1 MKKIAIL
8 ALALLTILAMGATAA
23 DQLVQFKSGEVSFD
37 LRTSDGVSPLADA
50 TIQMLSSED
59 SSVLAEAVSDEMGQ
73 AVIAL
78 DSGRYLLN
86 ISGAN
91 LAVMDVMDD
100 ATLSACR
107 IIVPDASMM
116 IAGEEEEDDDDNK
129 AGFWI
134 FPSAGAAAGVAI
146 LVGGG
151 LVGAGFIIDNNTKGD
166 SKGGSAVTT
175 PVEPTT
181 PPAKHKKSKSGG
193 GSSESL
199 I

>member
-8 ALALLTILAMGATAA
+8 ALALLTVLAMGATAA

-91 LAVMDVMDD
+91 LAVMDVVDD

-116 IAGEEEEDDDDNK
+116 IAGEEAEEEDDDDDK
-129 AGFWI
+129 AAAWI
-134 FPSAGAAAGVAI
+134 LPAAGVAAGI
-146 LVGGG
+146 AI
-151 LVGAGFIIDNNTKGD
+151 LVGAGFIIDNNTKGHHHHD
-166 SKGGSAVTT
+166 GEAT
-175 PVEPTT
+175 PVPPTT

>member
-1 MKKIAIL
+1 MKKIVIL
-8 ALALLTILAMGATAA
+8 ALALLTVLAMGATAA

-37 LRTSDGVSPLADA
+37 LRTSDGVSPLTDA

-86 ISGAN
+86 VSGRT
-91 LAVMDVMDD
+91 LAVMEVVDD

-116 IAGEEEEDDDDNK
+116 VAGEEEEEDDEDD
-129 AGFWI
+129 
-134 FPSAGAAAGVAI
+134 AAAWILPAAGIAAGIAI
-146 LVGGG
+146 LVA
-151 LVGAGFIIDNNTKGD
+151 AGFIIDNNTKGHHHHD
-166 SKGGSAVTT
+166 NGTVVT
-175 PVEPTT
+175 PTT
-181 PPAKHKKSKSGG
+181 PPAKHKKNKGHGG
-193 GSSESL
+193 GKKESSM
-199 I
+199 

>member
-8 ALALLTILAMGATAA
+8 ALALLTVLAMGATAA

-37 LRTSDGVSPLADA
+37 LRTSDGVSPLTDA

-86 ISGAN
+86 VSGRT
-91 LAVMDVMDD
+91 LAVMDVADD

-116 IAGEEEEDDDDNK
+116 VAGEEEEEDDEDD
-129 AGFWI
+129 
-134 FPSAGAAAGVAI
+134 AAAWILPAAGIAAGIAI
-146 LVGGG
+146 LVA
-151 LVGAGFIIDNNTKGD
+151 AGFIIDNNTKGHHHHD
-166 SKGGSAVTT
+166 NGTVVT
-175 PVEPTT
+175 PTT
-181 PPAKHKKSKSGG
+181 PPAKHKKNKGHGG
-193 GSSESL
+193 GKKESSM
-199 I
+199 

>member
-8 ALALLTILAMGATAA
+8 ALALLTVLAMGATAA

-91 LAVMDVMDD
+91 LAVMDVVDD

-116 IAGEEEEDDDDNK
+116 VAGDEEEEDDEDD
-129 AGFWI
+129 AAAWI
-134 FPSAGAAAGVAI
+134 LPAAGVAAGIAI
-146 LVGGG
+146 LVA
-151 LVGAGFIIDNNTKGD
+151 AGFIIDNNTKGD
-166 SKGGSAVTT
+166 SHKNSGSEEIV
-175 PVEPTT
+175 PPTT
-181 PPAKHKKSKSGG
+181 PPAKHKKTNKSGG
-193 GSSESL
+193 GSSESAS
-199 I
+199 

>member
-8 ALALLTILAMGATAA
+8 ALALLTVFAMGATAA

-86 ISGAN
+86 ISGST
-91 LAVMDVMDD
+91 LAVMDVADD
-100 ATLSACR
+100 AALSACR
-107 IIVPDASMM
+107 IIVPDASMLAAGAEQEQEEADAAWVVPAVG
-116 IAGEEEEDDDDNK
+116 IAAGIACLVV
-129 AGFWI
+129 AGF
-134 FPSAGAAAGVAI
+134 V
-146 LVGGG
+146 
-151 LVGAGFIIDNNTKGD
+151 IDNNTKGD
-166 SKGGSAVTT
+166 SHKGTSEITTTTTTTTTSHKSHKGKGGGKKESAQ
-175 PVEPTT
+175 
-181 PPAKHKKSKSGG
+181 
-193 GSSESL
+193 
-199 I
+199 

>member
-8 ALALLTILAMGATAA
+8 ALALLTVLAMGATAA

-78 DSGRYLLN
+78 DSGRYLLSV
-86 ISGAN
+86 SGAT
-91 LAVMDVMDD
+91 LAVMDVADD
-100 ATLSACR
+100 ASLSACR

-116 IAGEEEEDDDDNK
+116 VAGAEDDQDQEEAD
-129 AGFWI
+129 AAWVLPALGI
-134 FPSAGAAAGVAI
+134 AAGVAI
-146 LVGGG
+146 
-151 LVGAGFIIDNNTKGD
+151 LVGAGFIIDNNTKGSSGGD
-166 SKGGSAVTT
+166 SSSTPELTT
-175 PVEPTT
+175 TT
-181 PPAKHKKSKSGG
+181 TTTTKTTSNKKKTSGG
-193 GSSESL
+193 GKKESSK
-199 I
+199 

>member
-1 MKKIAIL
+1 MKKIVIL
-8 ALALLTILAMGATAA
+8 ALALLTVLAMGATAA

-37 LRTSDGVSPLADA
+37 LRTSDGVSPLTDA

-86 ISGAN
+86 VSGRT
-91 LAVMDVMDD
+91 LAVMEVVDD

-116 IAGEEEEDDDDNK
+116 VAGEEEEEEDDEDD
-129 AGFWI
+129 
-134 FPSAGAAAGVAI
+134 AAAWILPAAGIAAGIAI
-146 LVGGG
+146 LVA
-151 LVGAGFIIDNNTKGD
+151 AGFIIDNNTKGHHHHD
-166 SKGGSAVTT
+166 NGTVVT
-175 PVEPTT
+175 PTT
-181 PPAKHKKSKSGG
+181 PPAKHKKNKGHGG
-193 GSSESL
+193 GKKESSM
-199 I
+199 

>member
-8 ALALLTILAMGATAA
+8 ALALLTVLAMGATAA

-91 LAVMDVMDD
+91 LAVMDVTDD

-107 IIVPDASMM
+107 IIVPDASMLV
-116 IAGEEEEDDDDNK
+116 AGEEEEDDAQK
-129 AGFWI
+129 GGAAWI
-134 FPSAGAAAGVAI
+134 LPAAGVAAGI
-146 LVGGG
+146 AI

-166 SKGGSAVTT
+166 HHHHGSAVSAPAEPAT
-175 PVEPTT
+175 PA
-181 PPAKHKKSKSGG
+181 AKSKKSKSGG
-193 GSSESL
+193 GSSESKM
-199 I
+199 

>member
-8 ALALLTILAMGATAA
+8 ALALLTVLAMGATAA

-78 DSGRYLLN
+78 DSGRYLLSV
-86 ISGAN
+86 SGAT
-91 LAVMDVMDD
+91 LAVMDVADD
-100 ATLSACR
+100 ASLSACR

-116 IAGEEEEDDDDNK
+116 VAGAEDDQDQEEADAAWVLPALGIAG
-129 AGFWI
+129 GI
-134 FPSAGAAAGVAI
+134 AI
-146 LVGGG
+146 

-175 PVEPTT
+175 PTEPTT

>member
-8 ALALLTILAMGATAA
+8 ALALLTVLAMGATAA

-91 LAVMDVMDD
+91 LAVMDVVDD

-107 IIVPDASMM
+107 IIVPDAGMM
-116 IAGEEEEDDDDNK
+116 IAGEEEEEEDDDDDK
-129 AGFWI
+129 AAAWI
-134 FPSAGAAAGVAI
+134 LPAAGVAAGI
-146 LVGGG
+146 AI
-151 LVGAGFIIDNNTKGD
+151 LVGAGFIIDNNTKGHHHHD
-166 SKGGSAVTT
+166 GEAT
-175 PVEPTT
+175 PVPPTT

-193 GSSESL
+193 GSSESA